1 MENFTKQFFSYAF
14 MLAAMVG
21 ISINLQAQDCSELF
35 ISEYIE
41 GSSNNKC
48 IEIYNPTDGTVN
60 LSSYQLAFYF
70 NGSNSPS
77 NPPIQL
83 EGSLAAGDVY
93 VVCDDG
99 AAAVFWPRQT

>member
-14 MLAAMVG
+14 LLASALG
-21 ISINLQAQDCSELF
+21 ISFNLQAQDCSELF

-48 IEIYNPTDGTVN
+48 IEIYNPTDAAVD

-70 NGSNSPS
+70 NGNNSPS
-77 NPPIQL
+77 NPQIQL
-83 EGSLAAGDVY
+83 VGSLTKAIAD
-93 VVCDDG
+93 
-99 AAAVFWPRQT
+99 